1 MEQINSY
8 YKKKT
13 VDISGNICNAIEYYD
28 GTQFIEPFFD
38 GEAVGWVRDVL
49 VGGRKKRCEILI
61 ESPDFPNI
69 WLTMSFSE
77 LEKFRMVIPAIGSPV
92 YVVIIQKRWHKPE
105 NRPYKVCEYCYC
117 NDYGVVNIC
126 AVFKPTKLRSFC

>member
-38 GEAVGWVRDVL
+38 GETVG
-49 VGGRKKRCEILI
+49 
-61 ESPDFPNI
+61 
-69 WLTMSFSE
+69 
-77 LEKFRMVIPAIGSPV
+77 
-92 YVVIIQKRWHKPE
+92 
-105 NRPYKVCEYCYC
+105 
-117 NDYGVVNIC
+117 
-126 AVFKPTKLRSFC
+126 

>member
-38 GEAVGWVRDVL
+38 GETVGWVRDVFINHT
-49 VGGRKKRCEILI
+49 KK
-61 ESPDFPNI
+61 
-69 WLTMSFSE
+69 E
-77 LEKFRMVIPAIGSPV
+77 L
-92 YVVIIQKRWHKPE
+92 
-105 NRPYKVCEYCYC
+105 
-117 NDYGVVNIC
+117 
-126 AVFKPTKLRSFC
+126 

>member
-105 NRPYKVCEYCYC
+105 NRPYKVCEYYMSALRL
-117 NDYGVVNIC
+117 VKRKLKLFEIC
-126 AVFKPTKLRSFC
+126 SGER